1 MVNCLRRCA
10 TVITAAGLLVIVFAA
25 MAASTARAQAPA
37 AATPQTTAARPT
49 GPTRDSVLEAQVRAL
64 SSELRCPV
72 CQGLSLQD
80 SPSELSQEMR
90 DVIRDQLRAGRSPEQ
105 VRAYFVAKYGEWVL
119 LEPEPEG
126 FNLVVYALP
135 ILAVLGGGLLLVLAM
150 RRWTSAPG
158 SSASDVDL
166 SSEHE
171 PRVTRPLP
179 RSDDES
185 AGQSRGRPS

>member
-37 AATPQTTAARPT
+37 AAAPQTTAARPT

-150 RRWTSAPG
+150 RRWTSEPG
-158 SSASDVDL
+158 SSASDVDS

-171 PRVTRPLP
+171 PRVNRPLP

-185 AGQSRGRPS
+185 SGQTQGRPS